1 MRANERLLDTFLEL
15 QILDRVPRSGWTLR
29 GVPDPESVAE
39 HSWHVTFLV
48 WCLGREVPGLD
59 RLRAVELALMHDVAE
74 VRLGDLPLTA
84 ARYLPNGAKHAAE
97 AAILSEVLA
106 PLGAPEVEALEQEY
120 RRKESAEARLVA
132 ACDKLQLLIKVAHYE
147 RWGAAGLSEF
157 WDNPANFPDS
167 EFEPVRRVAQELRDR
182 LQRRTEKQDP
192 VSPV

>member
-1 MRANERLLDTFLEL
+1 MLPTMRANESLLDTFLEL

-59 RLRAVELALMHDVAE
+59 RLRAIELALVHDVAE
-74 VRLGDLPLTA
+74 VRLGDLPRTA
-84 ARYLPNGAKHAAE
+84 ARYLPPGAKHAAE

-120 RRKESAEARLVA
+120 RRKQSAEARLVA

-167 EFEPVRRVAQELRDR
+167 EFEPVRRLVQELRDR
-182 LQRRTEKQDP
+182 LLIEP
-192 VSPV
+192 